1 MGTGLQIIAYNAVM
15 LALCARVLMQP
26 RLEPSARL
34 AWVLVIA
41 VLPFVGILGYVL
53 FGEIRVGRAEMRA
66 RRGARCSCR
75 TSWARGSPAWPWRR

>member
-53 FGEIRVGRAEMRA
+53 
-66 RRGARCSCR
+66 RRGA
-75 TSWARGSPAWPWRR
+75 